1 MVQLA
6 QSANYVLPIGKY
18 AKMAMTMMALAAFPR
33 HHGLPRRSPMH
44 LRFLLALAIKL
55 LLMAKGSKS
64 FAITERSWQYK

>member
-55 LLMAKGSKS
+55 LQIEGSKS